1 MQKTSKLMSQLAKE
15 QKVQHRSSFS
25 EDLIKE
31 LYNTICKIDPKNL
44 MLVEFLSIIVE
55 REFVRNSNKLVDF
68 AQLFEEFRV
77 QSSEVD

>member
-1 MQKTSKLMSQLAKE
+1 MSQLAKE
-15 QKVQHRSSFS
+15 QKVQHRSFFS

-68 AQLFEEFRV
+68 AQLFEEFRI